1 MRIRF
6 YGRLGDAFGRE
17 AEVDAPEGSTVAQI
31 RKLLS
36 DTHPTAAEA
45 LSRSRACVGERL
57 IDDESRVSS
66 HDVVEFLP
74 PVSGG

>member
-17 AEVDAPEGSTVAQI
+17 AEVDAPEGSTVAEI

-36 DTHPTAAEA
+36 DDHPAAAEA
-45 LSRSRACVGERL
+45 LSRSRASLGERL
-57 IDDESRVSS
+57 IDDESRLSCE
-66 HDVVEFLP
+66 DVVEFLP